1 MRIESVSEK
10 ADRAGQYYVKLSD
23 GRTLRLYPQTLGEFN
38 LYQGRELEEEELTR
52 LRQSAGAVS
61 AKMRAV
67 RIVSASAVS
76 ARDLESRLRHKGE
89 NPEDAREAVAWMQE
103 LQLVDDL
110 DTAKQLVR
118 RGVSRGYGKNRLRQ
132 MLYEKRIPK
141 EFWDEVLED
150 YPDQTESI
158 SAYLTEH
165 LDETSDRREIKRVV
179 DALIRKGHSYGTI
192 QKCLRQMD
200 FDGSEAREEWL

>member
-38 LYQGRELEEEELTR
+38 LYQGRELEEEELTL

-118 RGVSRGYGKNRLRQ
+118 RGLSRGYGKNRLRQ
-132 MLYEKRIPK
+132 MLYEKQIPK
-141 EFWDEVLED
+141 ELWEEALAQAPEPDEAITRFLDQRLGPE
-150 YPDQTESI
+150 PDRKEMKKTI
-158 SAYLTEH
+158 
-165 LDETSDRREIKRVV
+165 
-179 DALIRKGHSYGTI
+179 DALLRRGYAWQDIRRVLSRRGE
-192 QKCLRQMD
+192 D
-200 FDGSEAREEWL
+200 VDGEPEE

>member
-38 LYQGRELEEEELTR
+38 LYQGRELEEEELTL

-118 RGVSRGYGKNRLRQ
+118 RGLSRGYGKNRLRQ
-132 MLYEKRIPK
+132 MLYEKQIPK
-141 EFWDEVLED
+141 ELWEEALAQVPEPDEAITRFLDQRLGPE
-150 YPDQTESI
+150 PDRKEMKKTI
-158 SAYLTEH
+158 
-165 LDETSDRREIKRVV
+165 
-179 DALIRKGHSYGTI
+179 DALLRRGYAWQDIRRVLSRRGE
-192 QKCLRQMD
+192 D
-200 FDGSEAREEWL
+200 VDGEPEE

>member
-89 NPEDAREAVAWMQE
+89 NPEDAREAAQEAFLAAWQG
-103 LQLVDDL
+103 LP
-110 DTAKQLVR
+110 
-118 RGVSRGYGKNRLRQ
+118 G
-132 MLYEKRIPK
+132 
-141 EFWDEVLED
+141 F
-150 YPDQTESI
+150 
-158 SAYLTEH
+158 
-165 LDETSDRREIKRVV
+165 RREASFSTWLYRLTSNACV
-179 DALIRKGHSYGTI
+179 DLNTLS
-192 QKCLRQMD
+192 
-200 FDGSEAREEWL
+200 